1 VAAVT
6 PLDALAALLLAA
18 GTLLTVLAGVG
29 VLRLPDVFA
38 RMHAA
43 TKSSS
48 LGLALVLLGAA
59 LRMRGVGDT
68 AKLVLVIALQFLTAP
83 VAAHLVG
90 RAAYRAGEAL
100 DHVTEVDELAGAE
113 RPPPDG
119 PAATGG

>member
-1 VAAVT
+1 MT
-6 PLDALAALLLAA
+6 PADALAALLLAT

-29 VLRLPDVFA
+29 VLRLPDVFG

-59 LRMRGVGDT
+59 IRVRGGGDT
-68 AKLVLVIALQFLTAP
+68 AKLVLVIAFQFLTAP

-90 RAAYRAGEAL
+90 RAAHRAGEAL
-100 DHVTEVDELAGAE
+100 DHVTDVDELAEAE
-113 RPPPDG
+113 RRRPG
-119 PAATGG
+119 PGD

>member
-1 VAAVT
+1 MATVT

-18 GTLLTVLAGVG
+18 GTLLTILAGVG

-48 LGLALVLLGAA
+48 LGLALVLVGAA
-59 LRMRGVGDT
+59 LRVRGVGDT

-90 RAAYRAGEAL
+90 RAAHRAGEAL
-100 DHVTEVDELAGAE
+100 DHVTEVDELARAE

-119 PAATGG
+119 PAAPGG

>member
-59 LRMRGVGDT
+59 LRVRGVGDT

-90 RAAYRAGEAL
+90 RAAHRAGEAL

-119 PAATGG
+119 PAAPGG

>member
-29 VLRLPDVFA
+29 VLRLPDVFS

-59 LRMRGVGDT
+59 LRVRGVGDT

-90 RAAYRAGEAL
+90 RAAHRAGEAL

-113 RPPPDG
+113 RPPPDD
-119 PAATGG
+119 

>member
-90 RAAYRAGEAL
+90 RAAHRAGEAL

-113 RPPPDG
+113 RPPADG
-119 PAATGG
+119 PAAPGG